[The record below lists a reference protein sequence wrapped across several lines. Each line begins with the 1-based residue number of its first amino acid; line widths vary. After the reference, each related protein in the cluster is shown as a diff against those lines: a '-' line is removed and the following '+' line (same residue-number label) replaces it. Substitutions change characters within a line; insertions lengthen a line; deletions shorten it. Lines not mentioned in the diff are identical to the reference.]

1 MSQNQSQG
9 SYMKEAVSL
18 LGATVPLLGLNAA
31 VYAGF
36 FLVAVIWFAIWG
48 AIAFFVSKLVPIAG
62 VICILFAM
70 GAGGFAWRMARRY
83 LLYMVKGAH
92 IAAMTEVMLGREVPK
107 GPGQIQYARDI
118 VTKYFKDVSV
128 LFGLDALINGTVK
141 AFTNTFVRIINFIPL
156 PGDFRKLIRVVQGII
171 NRSLSYVDEAILS
184 YAIAQREENVWNSA
198 RHGIV
203 LYGQSYKP
211 ILFTTLKAWVLGKV
225 FGVIFFAMIIV
236 PGLLISSLLGPEW
249 GTLGFIIALVLA
261 AVGGRLLEL
270 AFYEPFALAYTIVT
284 YHREIAGKQP
294 DPEWDQ
300 KLQNASESFRNLIGK
315 AKEAGL
321 KAGDQV
327 GLPAPAPATAAT
339 GVQEAPNPQG
349 TNPPGGSGW

>member
-1 MSQNQSQG
+1 
-9 SYMKEAVSL
+9 MKEAVSL
-18 LGATVPLLGLNAA
+18 LGATVPMLGLNAA

-36 FLVAVIWFAIWG
+36 FLVAVIWFAVWG
-48 AIAFFVSKLVPIAG
+48 AIAFFAAKLVPIAG
-62 VICILFAM
+62 VICVLFAM

-92 IAAMTEVMLGREVPK
+92 IAAMTEVLLGRDVPK
-107 GPGQIQYARDI
+107 GPAQIQYARDI

-141 AFTNTFVRIINFIPL
+141 AFTGTFVRIINFIPL

-211 ILFTTLKAWVLGKV
+211 ILMTTVKAWALGKV
-225 FGVIFFAMIIV
+225 FGVIFFVMIVV
-236 PGLLISSLLGPEW
+236 PGLLISGMLGPEW
-249 GTLGFIIALVLA
+249 GSIAFIIALVLA

-270 AFYEPFALAYTIVT
+270 AFYEPFALAYTMVT

-294 DPEWDQ
+294 DPEWDR
-300 KLQNASESFRNLIGK
+300 KLQGASESFRNLIGK
-315 AKEAGL
+315 AKEAGV
-321 KAGDQV
+321 KAGDQIA
-327 GLPAPAPATAAT
+327 LPQPAPAGAP
-339 GVQEAPNPQG
+339 APNPQN
-349 TNPPGGSGW
+349 TPGNTPSDGSQW